1 MAPRGKCRYNC
12 RHISRLTTEATMA
25 VVGIRQLSRET
36 SKVIQKFEET
46 GEPVIVTREGRPIGA
61 LMPVGQTELQDLVL
75 ATAPESLELH
85 QQAKVDLVEGRTRS
99 LADAAAERGIELP
112 SQETQAAAA
121 ETEAI
126 AEPVAED
133 LAQLQ
138 DVFTEGSTI
147 VADVNREA
155 GTLSEDALATI
166 RETAHEEPAPGEV
179 RELSELTASVYGRM
193 FQQYFAKS
201 LARGEIERAIEKS
214 HRQTRNVFLKMGRSM
229 ARRGEISFE
238 RYVGSL
244 EGVEAL
250 TSGAEGGEGSSATP
264 EASTG
269 ELPFSAES

>member
-1 MAPRGKCRYNC
+1 
-12 RHISRLTTEATMA
+12 MA